1 MRITQTCGVR
11 PPPSGPQRVG
21 VKKGLAN
28 YGANGFAIL
37 PKEDIGWEK

>member
-1 MRITQTCGVR
+1 MCIRDSYGIL
-11 PPPSGPQRVG
+11 PFANGPQMVG